1 MSGSQAAKKLNI
13 AEPPIITVIGKAF
26 LDIGYAPKDQS
37 NHRKYMPG
45 YAAWEISSG
54 DETRC

>member
-45 YAAWEISSG
+45 YAAMG
-54 DETRC
+54 DFIR

>member
-26 LDIGYAPKDQS
+26 LDIGYTPKDQS

-45 YAAWEISSG
+45 AAWEILSG